1 MRYHNVLLFLW
12 LQIRQMKAEDRR
24 DKIAVIVGTVTNDIR
39 ILTLPKL
46 KVGKRV
52 YTLINRNQWQQLDF
66 ASHS

>member
-1 MRYHNVLLFLW
+1 MSARYHVFFLW

-46 KVGKRV
+46 KVRACKPQHDLTQ
-52 YTLINRNQWQQLDF
+52 YM
-66 ASHS
+66 